1 LSVEGSLVEVT
12 PVELAGR
19 VCVPVSSG
27 SSIWTE
33 LEPAEGYA
41 FETSSLY
48 EPETAQTHIIRHL
61 HLINIL
67 AF

>member
-1 LSVEGSLVEVT
+1 MVGSLVEGP

-27 SSIWTE
+27 SSVWTE
-33 LEPAEGYA
+33 LEPAQSYA

-61 HLINIL
+61 HLYT
-67 AF
+67 A